1 MALYTNI
8 KYMEWKSAEEMHE
21 DARQWLSE
29 LEFAHTE
36 SHFLDELLGTY
47 FIKLST
53 DRNYTQTKALV
64 ERLSAYKK
72 QISGHIKQAR
82 DHQNELV
89 VLLDGIDQ
97 PYEEREVK
105 TAHKKLQQKAE
116 QLTRDFRELKKEI
129 FHTVY
134 DIMRENNRKYLIGG
148 KYRK

>member
-1 MALYTNI
+1 MVLYTNI
-8 KYMEWKSAEEMHE
+8 KYVEWKSAEEMHE

-53 DRNYTQTKALV
+53 EQNYAQTKKLV
-64 ERLSAYKK
+64 ERLSEYKK
-72 QISGHIKQAR
+72 QIPRLIKQVR
-82 DHQNELV
+82 DHQNELI

-105 TAHKKLQQKAE
+105 IAHRKIQQKAE
-116 QLTRDFRELKKEI
+116 QFTLGFKELKKEI
-129 FHTVY
+129 FQTVY
-134 DIMRENNRKYLIGG
+134 DIMRKTDGKNLIGG
-148 KYRK
+148 KYKK

>member
-1 MALYTNI
+1 MTLYTNV

-21 DARQWLSE
+21 DARTWYSE
-29 LEFAHTE
+29 LEFMHTE

-53 DRNYTQTKALV
+53 DQNYIQTRKLV
-64 ERLSAYKK
+64 ESLSTCKERISRLTKE
-72 QISGHIKQAR
+72 IR
-82 DHQNELV
+82 NHQNELV

-105 TAHKKLQQKAE
+105 TAHKKMQQGVE
-116 QLTRDFRELKKEI
+116 QLSLDFRELKKDL
-129 FHTVY
+129 FYTVH
-134 DIMRENNRKYLIGG
+134 DIMRETNRKHLVGG

>member
-1 MALYTNI
+1 MTLYTNI
-8 KYMEWKSAEEMHE
+8 KYTEWKSAEEMHE
-21 DARQWLSE
+21 DTRQWLSE

-36 SHFLDELLGTY
+36 LHFLDELLGTY

-64 ERLSAYKK
+64 EKLSAYKK
-72 QISGHIKQAR
+72 RIPRYIKQVR

-105 TAHKKLQQKAE
+105 TTHKKIQQKVE
-116 QLTRDFRELKKEI
+116 QLSRDFRALKKEM
-129 FHTVY
+129 FHTVC
-134 DIMRENNRKYLIGG
+134 DIMRETNRKHLIGG